1 MEKMEVAALAAQML
15 GGVSEASIVPR
26 DNLDPGLVGFM
37 GRDQRSRAF
46 NLLRTQIVRMVADG
60 KRIIGLTSPT
70 PQVGKTFV
78 ISNLSAS
85 MSRIPEMQTFLF
97 DFDLRRG
104 SVAQRFGIPG
114 GFGLAD
120 YLSGDV
126 DSIEGM
132 ARRIDDE
139 KLVIYPTFEKEM
151 YSSELMASSRFSSL
165 IEAMRS
171 VRESAIFLC
180 DLPPVFANDDAMI
193 ACEHLDGYLLVV
205 EDGVTTS
212 KQLKDSMRLLGPEKC
227 MGTVLNRY
235 IQGFGG
241 DYGFG
246 YGSQGSYAEYYS

>member
-1 MEKMEVAALAAQML
+1 MADMDAASLAAQML
-15 GGVSEASIVPR
+15 RAKTEAAPVTR
-26 DNLDPGLVGFM
+26 EHMDPALVGFM

-46 NLLRTQIVRMVADG
+46 NLLRTQIVRMLGDG
-60 KRIIGLTSPT
+60 RRIIGLTSPT

-85 MSRIPEMQTFLF
+85 LSRIPEMQTFLF

-104 SVAQRFGIPG
+104 SVAQRFGIPPSV
-114 GFGLAD
+114 GLAD

-126 DSIEGM
+126 DTIDGM
-132 ARRIDDE
+132 ARRMEDE
-139 KLVIYPTFEKEM
+139 KLIIYPTFEKEM
-151 YSSELMASSRFSSL
+151 YSSELMASARFSSL
-165 IEAMRS
+165 IAGMRA
-171 VRESAIFLC
+171 VREPSIFMC

-193 ACEHLDGYLLVV
+193 ACEQLDGYLLVV

-227 MGTVLNRY
+227 LGTVLNRY